1 MARRAQP
8 LKRNATRRKQQA
20 KRPVAT
26 HRGTWQLQEAR
37 ANLSDVVNAAATTPQ
52 HITRNGKPVAVV
64 LSPAEYDRLA
74 KPRGTLLEFF
84 QSSPLA
90 EAMAEGKIS
99 FERDQ
104 DPIRDIDL

>member
-8 LKRNATRRKQQA
+8 LKPNATRRKQQA
-20 KRPVAT
+20 KRPAGK

-64 LSPAEYDRLA
+64 LSPEEYGRLA
-74 KPRGTLLEFF
+74 KPRLNLLEFF
-84 QSSPLA
+84 QQSPLA
-90 EAMAEGKIS
+90 EVMAEREVT

-104 DPIRDIDL
+104 GRLRDVEF